1 MTAEQYLRNA
11 QLDDALKALQDQV
24 RAQPAKAELRV
35 FLFQLLAVMGQWSRA
50 QNQLK
55 VAGELDAACLP
66 MVQTYSTALNCEA
79 LREQVFAGKT
89 TPVVLGQPAEWVAP
103 LILALEQDAQGNAA
117 AAQSLRDQAFE
128 AASAVPGKLDETPFA
143 WLADADP
150 RLGPV
155 LELIVNGRYVWLPM
169 ENIASLSV
177 EAPSDLRD
185 LVWLPAQL
193 TLTNGG
199 STVALI
205 PSRYPGTHASSDG
218 TPSSCH
224 SVLRARRSEPLGQR
238 LLAFDGGDQALF
250 DLRTLSFEHG
260 NAAAWPT

>member
-79 LREQVFAGKT
+79 LRDQVFAGKI
-89 TPVVLGQPAEWVAP
+89 TPVVLGQPADWVAP
-103 LILALEQDAQGNAA
+103 LILALEQDAQGNSA

-128 AASAVPGKLDETPFA
+128 AAAAVPGKLDETPFT

-169 ENIASLSV
+169 ENIASLSL

-185 LVWLPAQL
+185 LVWLPAHL

-205 PSRYPGTHASSDG
+205 PSRYAGSHASSDG
-218 TPSSCH
+218 A
-224 SVLRARRSEPLGQR
+224 LRLARKTEWQDNGLPLGQR
-238 LLAFDGGDQALF
+238 LLAFDGGEQALF
-250 DLRTLSFEHG
+250 DIRSLSFEHG
-260 NAAAWPT
+260 NDAAWPT

>member
-1 MTAEQYLRNA
+1 MSAEELLRSA
-11 QLDDALKALQDQV
+11 RLDDALKALQDQV

-66 MVQTYSTALNCEA
+66 MVQTYSTALNCEV
-79 LREQVFAGKT
+79 LREQVFAGRT
-89 TPVVLGQPAEWVAP
+89 TPVVLGQPADWVAP
-103 LILALEQDAQGNAA
+103 LILALEQDAQGQGG
-117 AAQSLRDQAFE
+117 AAQTLRDQAFE
-128 AASAVPGKLDETPFA
+128 AAPAIPGKLDGTPFA

-169 ENIASLSV
+169 ENIASLTL

-193 TLTNGG
+193 TLRNGG
-199 STVALI
+199 GTVGLI
-205 PSRYPGTHASSDG
+205 PSRYPGSHASTDD
-218 TPSSCH
+218 T
-224 SVLRARRSEPLGQR
+224 LRLARKTEWQDNGLPLGQR
-238 LLAFDGGDQALF
+238 LLAFDQGEQALF
-250 DLRTLSFEHG
+250 DVRTLAFDQG
-260 NAAAWPT
+260 DGVAWST

>member
-1 MTAEQYLRNA
+1 MTAEEHLRNA
-11 QLDDALKALQDQV
+11 RLDEALKALQDQV

-55 VAGELDAACLP
+55 VAGDLDAACLP

-79 LREQVFAGKT
+79 LRENVFAGRT
-89 TPVVLGQPAEWVAP
+89 SPVVLGQPAEWVAP
-103 LILALEQDAQGNAA
+103 LILALEQDAQGNAD

-128 AASAVPGKLDETPFA
+128 AASAVPGQLDDAPFA

-169 ENIASLSV
+169 ENIASLSL

-185 LVWLPAQL
+185 LVWLPAQV

-205 PSRYPGTHASSDG
+205 PSRYPGSHTSTDG
-218 TPSSCH
+218 A
-224 SVLRARRSEPLGQR
+224 VRMARKTEWQDNGLPLGQR
-238 LLAFDGGDQALF
+238 LFAFDQGEQALF
-250 DLRTLSFEHG
+250 DVRTLSFEHG